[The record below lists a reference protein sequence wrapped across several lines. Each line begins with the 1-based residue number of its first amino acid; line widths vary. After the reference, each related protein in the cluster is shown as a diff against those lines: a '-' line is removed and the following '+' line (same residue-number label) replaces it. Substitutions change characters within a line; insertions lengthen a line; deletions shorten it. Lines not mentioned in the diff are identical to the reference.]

1 MIQTFIEDWFPIGRR
16 TRSLPLSHIFVLVLS
31 KKKRKKK
38 TRTHIHM
45 VQMARMDTTQEQ
57 FFFHLYMV
65 QDVYT
70 PYQEYTRNVSPAVR
84 STDRVESILIK
95 SASQLDAICRPT
107 CMSSVSSVLYAMPC
121 VLIARILSEP
131 VWWQRRRPGRHMRQ
145 RDKWRD
151 SLIVCWNAPH
161 IRIQKIDCS

>member
-31 KKKRKKK
+31 KKNERKN
-38 TRTHIHM
+38 THTYTHGTNGTNGHHPRTI
-45 VQMARMDTTQEQ
+45 
-57 FFFHLYMV
+57 FFSFIYGSR

-107 CMSSVSSVLYAMPC
+107 CMSSVSSVLSAMPC

-145 RDKWRD
+145 RDK
-151 SLIVCWNAPH
+151 
-161 IRIQKIDCS
+161 